1 MASPPDLAT
10 PSPASGAAG
19 PAGAAPQDRL
29 QVLGQLRAEITAMLR
44 HALAT
49 GREVP
54 PALMRTALE
63 ALSPADGAPAPGAAA
78 RAASAGDPE
87 TLSRVHARLAALVAP
102 ARPGTLRLMHAAR
115 DTGALPLLGPMRNVR
130 WLTLAAFCCL
140 VAFMVVAQS
149 PLIDGPALSSDLL
162 ALNGFQQ
169 VAVTALLL
177 TAAGLG
183 ATFQALFTAQ
193 TYVSR
198 ATYDPLY
205 DASYW
210 IRIGLGLVSGLMLA
224 VLIPMDSV
232 NNAGSLQRPLLALL
246 GGFSARLTHRVLQR
260 LVDTVDS
267 MFDSDRQQ
275 LVEQTRAHAQAEA
288 RQSATQTRLALA
300 RQLMGVQGELL
311 AAAPDDA
318 ARQRLSAMLDELLAG
333 APASGPSAPP
343 DPPGAPATPA
353 TLATPGTPGG
363 PGGPGVPDEPGA

>member
-1 MASPPDLAT
+1 MAGPPLIAT
-10 PSPASGAAG
+10 PASASGRAG
-19 PAGAAPQDRL
+19 PAGTGPQDRR
-29 QVLGQLRAEITAMLR
+29 QVLEQLRAEIAAMLR

-54 PALMRTALE
+54 PALMRTALT
-63 ALSPADGAPAPGAAA
+63 ALGPGEDEPPAGTGPAATAAVGV
-78 RAASAGDPE
+78 AGDLE
-87 TLSRVHARLAALVAP
+87 ALSRVHARLAALVAP

-115 DTGALPLLGPMRNVR
+115 DAGALPLLGPMRNVR
-130 WLTLAAFCCL
+130 WLTLSAFCCL
-140 VAFMVVAQS
+140 VAFMAVAQS
-149 PLIDGPALSSDLL
+149 PLIDGPALSSDPL
-162 ALNGFQQ
+162 ALDGLQQ
-169 VAVTALLL
+169 VTVTVLLL

-198 ATYDPLY
+198 ATYDPLH

-224 VLIPMDSV
+224 VLIPMESSD
-232 NNAGSLQRPLLALL
+232 NAGSLQRPLLALL

-275 LVEQTRAHAQAEA
+275 LVEQTRAHSQAEA
-288 RQSATQTRLALA
+288 RQSAMQARLALA

-311 AAAPDDA
+311 TTAPDDA
-318 ARQRLSAMLDELLAG
+318 ARQRLSAMLDKLLAG
-333 APASGPSAPP
+333 APT
-343 DPPGAPATPA
+343 PGATETPEA
-353 TLATPGTPGG
+353 PDAPDAPGTSGTPGAG
-363 PGGPGVPDEPGA
+363 AAPDRPGA

>member
-1 MASPPDLAT
+1 MAGPPAIAT
-10 PSPASGAAG
+10 PSPASGAAV

-29 QVLGQLRAEITAMLR
+29 EVLAQLRAEITAMLR

-63 ALSPADGAPAPGAAA
+63 ALSPGDDAPAPGAAA
-78 RAASAGDPE
+78 RPPSAGDPE

-130 WLTLAAFCCL
+130 WLTLAAFGCL

-169 VAVTALLL
+169 VAVTTLLL

-275 LVEQTRAHAQAEA
+275 LVEQTRAHSQAEA
-288 RQSATQTRLALA
+288 RQSAMQTRLALA

-311 AAAPDDA
+311 AAAPDDV
-318 ARQRLSAMLDELLAG
+318 ARRRLSAMLDELLAG
-333 APASGPSAPP
+333 APASGTAAPP
-343 DPPGAPATPA
+343 DEPGAPG
-353 TLATPGTPGG
+353 TPGTPGG
-363 PGGPGVPDEPGA
+363 PGGPGTPGVPDGPCA